1 MNFEINKELK
11 KNELIISIKGE
22 LNTTTAPKLEE
33 VIKSSLRGVK
43 VLIFDLKDLEYIS
56 SAGLRVLLVSKK
68 SIDKQQGQMLVRNV
82 NATVMDIFD
91 MTGFTDI
98 LDID

>member
-43 VLIFDLKDLEYIS
+43 ALIFDLKDLEYIS